1 MARINPEII
10 KKAKIVFEKAKEM
23 REYYEDEVCVRNAI
37 NELYEEDSSW
47 GQIAT
52 VASGYFNK
60 YCKEEREREERE
72 NRELEKKMQEIQ
84 EDEDERDFL
93 KEALA
98 ANYHLVKEEDIPEK
112 YKEVIEKYKE
122 SILGNTEDHAWN
134 KRYRR

>member
-10 KKAKIVFEKAKEM
+10 KKAEIVFEKAKEM
-23 REYYEDEVCVRNAI
+23 REHYENEVCVRNAI
-37 NELYEEDSSW
+37 NELYEGDPSW
-47 GQIAT
+47 GQIAA
-52 VASGYFNK
+52 VANGYFNK

-72 NRELEKKMQEIQ
+72 EKELEKKMQEIQ

-98 ANYHLVKEEDIPEK
+98 ANYHLVKEEDVPEK
-112 YKEVIEKYKE
+112 YKKVIEKYKE
-122 SILGNTEDHAWN
+122 GILGNTEDQAWN